1 MYTKLEEKSNYS
13 TIDELTHKHTCTG
26 DEPLYDHDA
35 PSATNLAGHIKQMK
49 RTFSSAGLH
58 DMPVSISELA
68 YGWQITDKSDAQPLI
83 DVLDFF
89 MINSF
94 PYFAFDAQSGGSDV
108 SWKDFVG
115 DLEYYEGIAKGKP
128 LLVTQVWILNIP
140 RNGGKIINDVNAYPQ
155 TGWPSNRNTW
165 SPNSPDVVVSV
176 ESEKGFWDLLDG
188 HCEDFFKS
196 KRIGWSGAV
205 STIQST
211 DGVRFIVMEEASGM
225 LRRGQIG
232 RAHV

>member
-1 MYTKLEEKSNYS
+1 MYTKEKINKYS
-13 TIDELTHKHTCTG
+13 TIDELMHKHTCTG

-115 DLEYYEGIAKGKP
+115 DLEYYEGI
-128 LLVTQVWILNIP
+128 
-140 RNGGKIINDVNAYPQ
+140 
-155 TGWPSNRNTW
+155 W
-165 SPNSPDVVVSV
+165 SIMR
-176 ESEKGFWDLLDG
+176 G
-188 HCEDFFKS
+188 
-196 KRIGWSGAV
+196 
-205 STIQST
+205 
-211 DGVRFIVMEEASGM
+211 
-225 LRRGQIG
+225 LRRGN
-232 RAHV
+232 RCW